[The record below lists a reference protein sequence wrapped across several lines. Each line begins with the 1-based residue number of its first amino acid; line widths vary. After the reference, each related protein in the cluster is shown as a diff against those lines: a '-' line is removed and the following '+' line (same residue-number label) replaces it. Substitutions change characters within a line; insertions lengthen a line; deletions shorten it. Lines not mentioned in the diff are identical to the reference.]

1 MSFIEIIG
9 KGVTKKVAKDS
20 IILDP
25 FKNGTRVQLNDEQKY
40 SADMAVEDA
49 GEESAVG
56 AKSPYTELGAGE
68 FSNEEYRLPN
78 YKPKFNISAEELK
91 VRQLGEVLQYTVGNA
106 PVPADT
112 ARKFGKLLQDRMALA
127 HKRVMRGVTSQAAQV
142 WETGVFSSS
151 EFSAQTYTNTAHAG
165 LFVNNLGGGT
175 INWSDSS
182 ATPLTDL
189 DDFSQ
194 RISEADGITPNIV
207 ILGKDAKRYFLN
219 NTSVQKAADVRRVD
233 FGAFGNFE
241 ANPANGEFLGRYVIN
256 GSPMIFYCDHGRRQ
270 VNGTLTYYVDPNK
283 VIMLS
288 NEGDYEMVTGYPAK
302 IAVQGS
308 TAPLQIVDSVNT
320 SKLMEVDGLQY
331 HVKMGVDEDN
341 DNLIVK
347 MHTKVLLLP
356 RTISYGCLT
365 IKT

>member
-25 FKNGTRVQLNDEQKY
+25 FKNGTRVPLDDEQKY

-78 YKPKFNISAEELK
+78 YKPSVTISAEELTR
-91 VRQLGEVLQYTVGNA
+91 RQLGEVLQYTVKDA
-106 PVPADT
+106 PVPTDKAV
-112 ARKFGKLLQDRMALA
+112 KFGKLLQDRMGLA
-127 HKRVMRGVTSQAAQV
+127 HKRVMRGVTAQAAQV
-142 WETGVFSSS
+142 WQTGVFSSS
-151 EFSAQTYTNTAHAG
+151 EFAAQTYTNTAHAG
-165 LFVNNLGGGT
+165 LFVNDLGGGV

-189 DDFSQ
+189 DVLSQ
-194 RISEADGITPNIV
+194 RISEADGITPNTV

-233 FGAFGNFE
+233 FGSFGNFE
-241 ANPANGEFLGRYVIN
+241 ANPVNGEFLGRYVIN
-256 GSPMIFYCDHGRRQ
+256 GTPMVFYCDYGRRK
-270 VNGTLTYYVDPNK
+270 VNGTVTYYVDPDK

-288 NEGDYEMVTGYPAK
+288 TEGDYEMVTGYPAK
-302 IAVQGS
+302 ILVEGS
-308 TAPLQIVDSVNT
+308 TAPLQVVDNINS
-320 SKLMEVDGLQY
+320 SKLMEIDGLQY

>member
-25 FKNGTRVQLNDEQKY
+25 FKNGTRVPLDDEATY

-49 GEESAVG
+49 GEENAVT
-56 AKSPYTELGAGE
+56 AKSPYNELGEGE
-68 FSNEEYRLPN
+68 FSNEKYRLPN
-78 YKPKFNISAEELK
+78 YKPRFKISAEELK
-91 VRQLGEVLQYTVGNA
+91 TRQIGEVLQYTVGDK

-112 ARKFGKLLQDRMALA
+112 GRKFGKLLQDRMGLA
-127 HKRVMRGVTSQAAQV
+127 HKRVMRGVTAQAAQV
-142 WETGVFSSS
+142 WQTGVFSSS
-151 EFSAQTYTNTAHAG
+151 EFVAQTYTNTAHTG
-165 LFVNNLGGGT
+165 LFTNDLGSGVL
-175 INWSDSS
+175 NWSDSS
-182 ATPLTDL
+182 ATPLSDL
-189 DDFSQ
+189 DNFAQ
-194 RISEADGITPNIV
+194 KISEADGISPNVV
-207 ILGKDAKRYFLN
+207 ILGLDAKRYFLN
-219 NTSVQKAADVRRVD
+219 NTSVQKASDVRRVD
-233 FGAFGNFE
+233 FGSFGNFE

-256 GSPMIFYCDHGRRQ
+256 GTPMTFYCDYGRRKI
-270 VNGTLTYYVDPNK
+270 NSTLNYYVDANK

-288 NEGDYEMVTGYPAK
+288 SEGDYEMVTGYPAK